1 MSLVL
6 EIYFFSLQ
14 KKKEANISIGPK
26 IEITLL
32 AGNVIAMAIKHK

>member
-14 KKKEANISIGPK
+14 NKEANISIGPK
-26 IEITLL
+26 IEIALL